1 MQKPLSD
8 LYIRPKDLALLQSLL
23 AQYLPDCEVWA
34 YGSRVNGG
42 AHEGSDLD
50 LAVHNVQDFSAY
62 LDCIE
67 AYRESRIPF
76 LIDWHIFEN
85 LPERFQANIRQGYMV
100 IQPNAT

>member
-8 LYIRPKDLALLQSLL
+8 LFIRPKDLALLQSLL
-23 AQYLPDCEVWA
+23 QQYLPNCTVWA

-42 AHEGSDLD
+42 CHEGSDLD

-76 LIDWHIFEN
+76 LIDWHIFEK
-85 LPERFQANIRQGYMV
+85 LPASFQNNIRKGYV
-100 IQPNAT
+100 VLQ

>member
-8 LYIRPKDLALLQSLL
+8 LFIRPQDLALLQALL
-23 AQYLPDCEVWA
+23 QQYLPDCEVWA

-42 AHEGSDLD
+42 YHEGSDLD

-76 LIDWHIFEN
+76 LIDWHCFEK
-85 LPERFQANIRQGYMV
+85 LPLSFQENIRKGYIV
-100 IQPNAT
+100 IQ

>member
-8 LYIRPKDLALLQSLL
+8 LFIREKDFTLLKALLQK
-23 AQYLPDCEVWA
+23 YLPDCEVWA

-50 LAVHNVQDFSAY
+50 LAVHNVQDFNAY

-67 AYRESRIPF
+67 AYRES
-76 LIDWHIFEN
+76 LIAILVDWHIFEN
-85 LPERFQANIRQGYMV
+85 LGVVDKIESNFPMN
-100 IQPNAT
+100 QP

>member
-8 LYIRPKDLALLQSLL
+8 LFIRPQDLALLQSLL
-23 AQYLPDCEVWA
+23 QQYLPECAVWA

-42 AHEGSDLD
+42 SHEGSDLD

-76 LIDWHIFEN
+76 LIDWHIFEK
-85 LPERFQANIRQGYMV
+85 LPANFQDNIRKGYIV
-100 IQPNAT
+100 LQ

>member
-8 LYIRPKDLALLQSLL
+8 LFIQPQNLVLVQAILQK
-23 AQYLPDCEVWA
+23 YLPHCEVWA

-50 LAVHNVQDFSAY
+50 LAVHNVQDFNAY

-67 AYRESRIPF
+67 AYRESRITI
-76 LIDWHIFEN
+76 LVDWHIFEK
-85 LPERFQANIRQGYMV
+85 LPLPFQENIRQGYV
-100 IQPNAT
+100 VLQRAD